1 MLKESEI
8 SHVTISFRQNY
19 FYLFFTLLDAN
30 RTVICRGTVLITTG
44 HNLKLKSL
52 NRRRMINI
60 LKARTH

>member
-52 NRRRMINI
+52 NRR
-60 LKARTH
+60 